1 VTADDVVTA
10 PDGTRVVL
18 GEIGQKVVFEND
30 RVRVWEVALAPGEDQ
45 PWHLHHNPYLVLCLE
60 ASPGRMDWLDGAPPR
75 HLSET
80 VGGVVFRPT
89 SPVHMLTNVGETFY
103 RNRLVETKDL
113 GEDAVPGPTPTPS
126 AVPASAPDGSPH
138 VDPGQQVLWENEQV
152 RVWRLDLAA
161 GETRGWAAP
170 ANPWVLV
177 TREPAPLRR
186 IRSDSSVEQF
196 DDDAGAARYDDGVH
210 ASQLLNLGTSAYSGW
225 LIELLY
231 RGENAPTP

>member
-1 VTADDVVTA
+1 VTAGEIVTA
-10 PDGTRVVL
+10 PDGTQVVL
-18 GEIGQKVVFEND
+18 GEIGQKVVFDND
-30 RVRVWEVALAPGEDQ
+30 RVRVWEVALAPGEEQ

-89 SPVHMLTNVGETFY
+89 SPVHMLTNVGNTFY

-113 GEDAVPGPTPTPS
+113 GEDAVPGPVPGPMT
-126 AVPASAPDGSPH
+126 VPASAPDGSAL
-138 VDPGQQVLWENEQV
+138 VDPGRQVLLENEHV
-152 RVWRLDLAA
+152 RVWRLDLAP
-161 GETRGWAAP
+161 GEYRDRDAP

-177 TREPAPLRR
+177 TREPAPLRHT
-186 IRSDSSVEQF
+186 RSGSSTEPF
-196 DDDAGAARYDDGVH
+196 DDAPGAARYEDRGV
-210 ASQLLNLGTSAYSGW
+210 ATQLLNVGTSAYSGW